1 MQALINMLPFSDN
14 IKYIVNRGRRRMQ
27 SQDQMRAEKARWQM
41 ETQAW
46 RQRSGR
52 ISLSNCLA
60 LLSPSGIALPLTI
73 SRLLSFLFAVHFSAS
88 LHDVPVNP
96 ASK

>member
-1 MQALINMLPFSDN
+1 
-14 IKYIVNRGRRRMQ
+14 MQ

-46 RQRSGR
+46 RSRSGR

-60 LLSPSGIALPLTI
+60 LMSPCGIAQPLTI
-73 SRLLSFLFAVHFSAS
+73 RRLLSFSIRGSFLCLTTWCSY
-88 LHDVPVNP
+88 
-96 ASK
+96 